1 MKFFRNLPVGQKVGG
16 VVGILIALLMI
27 SSVFGVSKVSL
38 IGKEMKTVQA
48 EDLPLIQ
55 LVADIT
61 VKQLEKAILI
71 ERAMRIAKV
80 TSAEETVPELHKK
93 IQALALEIDAEIK
106 QGEQV
111 ISVAKTHPLSERQAT
126 ELQGLEKYMRSIE
139 KEHKQYEAK
148 VEQ

>member
-1 MKFFRNLPVGQKVGG
+1 MKFIRNLPVGQKVGG

-27 SSVFGVSKVSL
+27 SSVFGISKVSL
-38 IGKEMKTVQA
+38 IGKEMETVQA

-71 ERAMRIAKV
+71 EKAMRIAQV

-93 IQALALEIDAEIK
+93 NTS
-106 QGEQV
+106 
-111 ISVAKTHPLSERQAT
+111 ISPRDRCRDKTRRASDSGCPIT
-126 ELQGLEKYMRSIE
+126 P
-139 KEHKQYEAK
+139 
-148 VEQ
+148 VV